1 MEVAEPRA
9 TFFVWAPLPEEHS
22 NSARFAEKVLEDTG
36 VVVAPGAAFGSCGE
50 GYIRLSLSAP
60 TERLQEAIA
69 RMRTSLKR

>member
-1 MEVAEPRA
+1 
-9 TFFVWAPLPEEHS
+9 LPEEHS

-60 TERLQEAIA
+60 TERLLEAMERIENVFKTL
-69 RMRTSLKR
+69 RE